1 LFIRFSEEARKALK
15 DAQEEARRLNS
26 SFVGREH
33 LVLAM
38 LNEDT
43 RAYSIIDSLGA
54 DADNIRSSIEDIPM
68 PMASSLQYPELSSE
82 ARRLLDI
89 ASEEARK
96 LAHSYVGTEHLLLA
110 ILKEPSRVSS
120 ILNENGVFYDD
131 VRKKVIEMG
140 EQEPEEKGKTKT
152 PVLDKFSKDLVSLA
166 EKGKLDPVIGRETK
180 LNRIIEILSRRIKN
194 NPILLGEPGVGKT
207 AIVEGLAE
215 RIASGKVPYSLKKK
229 RIVQLDISSIVAG
242 TKYRGEFEERMKKIL
257 DEVKRTNGQVILFI
271 DEIHTVIGAGAAEGA
286 IDAASI
292 LKPSLARGEIKVIGA
307 TTYDDYRK
315 YIERDPA
322 FERRFQ
328 PVQVEESSLEET
340 KEILMGLR
348 PIYEKFHNVKIADD
362 AIEAA
367 AILTKKY
374 VKQRF
379 LPDKAIDALDETCAK
394 VRLANEVLPSNLR
407 ALLDEIENVRLQKQ
421 LAIDSQ
427 QFEEAAALR
436 DKEKALKDEYSRME
450 EIWLYERSMDENQP
464 MVSFDDVAYTI
475 SSWTGIPV
483 AKLRLDDKKKLLE
496 IEDYLHRRI
505 VGQNEAVTAVAK
517 AIRRSRT
524 GLQDERR
531 PIGVFLFLGPTGV
544 GKTELARALAEFMF
558 GEEDALVRID
568 MSEYMEKFNVSRLV
582 GAPPGYVGYEEGGQL
597 TEAVRRKPHSIVLLD
612 EIEKAHPDVF
622 DILLQIFED
631 GRLTDG
637 QGRVVDFRNTIIIM
651 TSNLGSRDISAGTT
665 IGFLKDQVKFE
676 NMENLVMDAV
686 KKFFKPEFLNRIDEI
701 VVFHHLTNEDL
712 RQIVGIMMDDLNKQ
726 LRSQNLTV
734 KISDRMLDQIITEGY
749 EPRFG
754 ARPLRRAIQRLVKDP
769 LAEYMLKH
777 ENIGGTLFI
786 DFVDGEITINKVPD
800 EEVSRV

>member
-1 LFIRFSEEARKALK
+1 
-15 DAQEEARRLNS
+15 
-26 SFVGREH
+26 
-33 LVLAM
+33 
-38 LNEDT
+38 
-43 RAYSIIDSLGA
+43 
-54 DADNIRSSIEDIPM
+54 
-68 PMASSLQYPELSSE
+68 
-82 ARRLLDI
+82 LDW
-89 ASEEARK
+89 
-96 LAHSYVGTEHLLLA
+96 HTC
-110 ILKEPSRVSS
+110 
-120 ILNENGVFYDD
+120 
-131 VRKKVIEMG
+131 
-140 EQEPEEKGKTKT
+140 
-152 PVLDKFSKDLVSLA
+152 
-166 EKGKLDPVIGRETK
+166 
-180 LNRIIEILSRRIKN
+180 
-194 NPILLGEPGVGKT
+194 GKT
-207 AIVEGLAE
+207 A
-215 RIASGKVPYSLKKK
+215 
-229 RIVQLDISSIVAG
+229 
-242 TKYRGEFEERMKKIL
+242 
-257 DEVKRTNGQVILFI
+257 
-271 DEIHTVIGAGAAEGA
+271 
-286 IDAASI
+286 
-292 LKPSLARGEIKVIGA
+292 
-307 TTYDDYRK
+307 
-315 YIERDPA
+315 
-322 FERRFQ
+322 
-328 PVQVEESSLEET
+328 
-340 KEILMGLR
+340 
-348 PIYEKFHNVKIADD
+348 
-362 AIEAA
+362 
-367 AILTKKY
+367 
-374 VKQRF
+374 
-379 LPDKAIDALDETCAK
+379 
-394 VRLANEVLPSNLR
+394 
-407 ALLDEIENVRLQKQ
+407 
-421 LAIDSQ
+421 
-427 QFEEAAALR
+427 
-436 DKEKALKDEYSRME
+436 
-450 EIWLYERSMDENQP
+450 
-464 MVSFDDVAYTI
+464 
-475 SSWTGIPV
+475 
-483 AKLRLDDKKKLLE
+483 LDDKKKLLE

-558 GEEDALVRID
+558 GEEEALIRID

-701 VVFHHLTNEDL
+701 VVFHHLTNDDL

-769 LAEYMLKH
+769 LAEYVLKH
-777 ENIGGTLFI
+777 ENISGTLFM

>member
-1 LFIRFSEEARKALK
+1 MFIRFSEEARKALK

-166 EKGKLDPVIGRETK
+166 EKGKLDPVIGRETE

-229 RIVQLDISSIVAG
+229 RVVQLDISSIVAG

-328 PVQVEESSLEET
+328 PVQVEEPSLEET
-340 KEILMGLR
+340 KQILIGLR

-436 DKEKALKDEYSRME
+436 DKEKALKEEYSRME

-464 MVSFDDVAYTI
+464 TVSFDDVAYTI

-558 GEEDALVRID
+558 GEEEALIRID

-701 VVFHHLTNEDL
+701 VVFHHLTNDDL

-777 ENIGGTLFI
+777 ENISGTLFM